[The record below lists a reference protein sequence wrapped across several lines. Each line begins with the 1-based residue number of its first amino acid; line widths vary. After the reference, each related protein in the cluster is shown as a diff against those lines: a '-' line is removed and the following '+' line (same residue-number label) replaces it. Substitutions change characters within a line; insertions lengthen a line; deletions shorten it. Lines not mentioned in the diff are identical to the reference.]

1 MSLGCLSQFAVI
13 ATAIAAGLGYF
24 SFWWA
29 LIPAF
34 FAGSFQISNGP
45 GFGAALKANEEGRLS
60 VFPIMLVTNIL
71 PWVAVAGAIYWVTFT
86 INGA

>member
-45 GFGAALKANEEGRLS
+45 GFGVVLKANEEGRVG
-60 VFPIMLVTNIL
+60 VFPMMLMTNIL
-71 PWVAVAGAIYWVTFT
+71 AWLAAAGAIYWITST
-86 INGA
+86 LNGA